1 MTRPA
6 LAALLLVVLAAA
18 GCGIAGNPKIEAP
31 VAVYVSLPLT
41 GPRGID
47 GREAA
52 DGARL
57 ALEEAQ
63 GKAGSLEVR
72 AHFLDDAKGKP
83 WDPVAV
89 GANARTAV
97 QDHTTAAYI
106 GELDSEPT
114 RASAPITNQAGIVQ
128 VSPGAGA
135 VDLTAPGGRLPG
147 LARTATG
154 PPATSSFART
164 VPSDDV
170 VVDAAAAWASE
181 LGVTRAAVISDGLA
195 LPEPGRERVQIGR
208 RPSTGSGSA
217 PASRRRRWLWR
228 RAARSAPSIE
238 PGTARLVVYGKATQ
252 VLELSAEL
260 DPKLLPDKE
269 FDTRFA
275 QRFHRNP
282 GPYAAYGYEAMA
294 LVLQAIA
301 RRRNATPPRSATTSA
316 TRVIGAHRDGT
327 VLGSYSI
334 TSEGDT
340 TECMIQR
347 YRIARA
353 GAVVPGIA
361 TPNVP
366 FRVPLGAP
374 CPPQ

>member
-6 LAALLLVVLAAA
+6 LAALLLVVLATA
-18 GCGIAGNPKIEAP
+18 GCGITGGAKIEAP

-41 GPRGID
+41 GPRGVD

-57 ALEEAQ
+57 ALEQAH
-63 GKAGSLEVR
+63 GRAGSLEVR
-72 AHFLDDAKGKP
+72 AHFLDDARGRP
-83 WDPVAV
+83 WDAVAV

-135 VDLTAPGGRLPG
+135 VDLTAPAAGYPDSPDRYRPSGDV
-147 LARTATG
+147 
-154 PPATSSFART
+154 SFART
-164 VPSDDV
+164 VPADDV

-181 LGVTRAAVISDGLA
+181 LGVTAAAVTSDGSLFQNLA
-195 LPEPGRERVQIGR
+195 AAEFKSAAADHGIRVSPGKPQGNVAV
-208 RPSTGSGSA
+208 A
-217 PASRRRRWLWR
+217 PAG
-228 RAARSAPSIE
+228 AARAVYE
-238 PGTARLVVYGKATQ
+238 PGTARLSVYGRTPQ
-252 VLELSAEL
+252 TLRVSAEL
-260 DPKLLPDKE
+260 DPKLLPDKD

-275 QRFHRNP
+275 QDFHRNP
-282 GPYAAYGYEAMA
+282 GPYAAYGYEAIE
-294 LVLQAIA
+294 LVLQGIREAGTDASSFRDDVRHAVIA
-301 RRRNATPPRSATTSA
+301 
-316 TRVIGAHRDGT
+316 AHRDDT

-347 YRIARA
+347 YRIDRA
-353 GAVVPGIA
+353 GTIAPGIGR
-361 TPNVP
+361 PNTEVV
-366 FRVPLGAP
+366 VPLGAP
-374 CPPQ
+374 CPTG

>member
-1 MTRPA
+1 MRRPA
-6 LAALLLVVLAAA
+6 LAALLLLLGVT
-18 GCGIAGNPKIEAP
+18 GCSVGENTKIDAP

-41 GPRGID
+41 GPRGVD
-47 GREAA
+47 GRDAA

-57 ALEEAQ
+57 ALEQAQ
-63 GKAGSLEVR
+63 GKAGSLQVR
-72 AHFLDDAKGKP
+72 AHFLDDARGRP
-83 WDPVAV
+83 WDGVAV

-128 VSPGAGA
+128 VSPGAGS
-135 VDLTAPGGRLPG
+135 VDLTAPAAGYPDSPERYRPSGEV
-147 LARTATG
+147 
-154 PPATSSFART
+154 SFART
-164 VPSDDV
+164 VPADDA

-181 LGVTRAAVISDGLA
+181 LGVTVAAVVSNRTPFQNLA
-195 LPEPGRERVQIGR
+195 ASQFRDAAAKHGIQVSPGKPGKVAVAPGGSIRAVY
-208 RPSTGSGSA
+208 RPG
-217 PASRRRRWLWR
+217 
-228 RAARSAPSIE
+228 AA
-238 PGTARLVVYGKATQ
+238 GLVVYGKATQ

-260 DPKLLPDKE
+260 DPKRLPDRQ

-275 QRFHRNP
+275 QRFDRNP

-294 LVLQAIA
+294 LVLQAIGEA
-301 RRRNATPPRSATTSA
+301 GTDASSFRDEVRGA
-316 TRVIGAHRDGT
+316 VIGAQRDDT

-347 YRIARA
+347 YRIRRA
-353 GAVVPGIA
+353 GAVFPGIA
-361 TPNVP
+361 RPNVP
-366 FRVPLGAP
+366 LRVPLGAP